1 MGAPKRIEPAND
13 VVRPPEPSESR
24 PDLFDLEVP
33 AAVVCAFCGDAEC
46 AGCEN
51 ERSRSG
57 IVTVV
62 AWERRDVPVMTRLW
76 ATAKATTRDAEAFFE
91 LLPDGPIVPAFR
103 FALLSELCAASAM
116 VSMIL
121 PVAAVFAPRWLEHVV
136 LDAAARAMA
145 LKVVF
150 LGIPALAFLLI
161 LAHAA
166 HGLALDVG
174 ARGSGAQPARTRAL
188 RFGLYSTGWDLV
200 IGPLGAIVSGI
211 KDGVG
216 AGFGVLSLANG
227 LPTRA
232 AKAFLRGAYR
242 LEGSRAKK
250 ALGASY
256 LAAVIATLVGA
267 VAIIG
272 AIIAL
277 VV

>member
-13 VVRPPEPSESR
+13 SR
-24 PDLFDLEVP
+24 PDLFDVEVP
-33 AAVVCAFCGDAEC
+33 ATVVCAFCGDAEC

-62 AWERRDVPVMTRLW
+62 AWERVEVPVMTRLW
-76 ATAKATTRDAEAFFE
+76 ATSRATTRDAEAFFE
-91 LLPDGPIVPAFR
+91 LLPDGPIGPALR
-103 FALLSELCAASAM
+103 FALLAELFAAAAM
-116 VSMIL
+116 LFMIV
-121 PVAAVFAPRWLEHVV
+121 PVAALVAPSWLKHVA
-136 LDAAARAMA
+136 LDGDARAMA
-145 LKVVF
+145 IKVVI
-150 LGIPALAFLLI
+150 LGVPALATLLI

-174 ARGSGAQPARTRAL
+174 ARGAGAAPARTRAL

-200 IGPLGAIVSGI
+200 IGPIGMVVSAI
-211 KDGVG
+211 KDGAG
-216 AGFGVLSLANG
+216 AAFGVLALANG

-242 LEGSRAKK
+242 LEGRRAKS

-256 LAAVIATLVGA
+256 VAAVVATLVGA
-267 VAIIG
+267 A
-272 AIIAL
+272 AIIAAIVAL
-277 VV
+277 VI